1 MTYYN
6 SNSSTKPRYRKSGR
20 GGSYDVMQPL
30 NDIDPE
36 VKVKDAGAAASA
48 DDEAQCKRQPSLV
61 LSLGATFWR
70 MFLFGSFLKLVQ
82 DLLIFVNPQILK

>member
-36 VKVKDAGAAASA
+36 VKVKDTAAASA
-48 DDEAQCKRQPSLV
+48 DEAQCKQPSLV